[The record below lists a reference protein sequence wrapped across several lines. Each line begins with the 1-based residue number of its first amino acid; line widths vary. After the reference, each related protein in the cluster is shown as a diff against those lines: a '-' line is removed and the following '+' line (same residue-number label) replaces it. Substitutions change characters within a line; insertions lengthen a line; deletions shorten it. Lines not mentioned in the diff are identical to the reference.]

1 MQLLCFERTDLLPF
15 NCSPFENISAS
26 IQISFVLEMS
36 RRRPLP
42 RTLTDEKIRDA
53 LDRDLAPPSDD
64 ESSDDGSESDDG

>member
-1 MQLLCFERTDLLPF
+1 MPLLCFERTDLLPVI
-15 NCSPFENISAS
+15 CSPFGNISAI
-26 IQISFVLEMS
+26 IQISFVLEML

-42 RTLTDEKIRDA
+42 QTLTDKEIRDE